1 MTVQELLPRT
11 PADVLALD
19 LSDEDARQIGAMLDQ
34 AERQCSSVN
43 DLEFYL
49 TLPHLTRLL
58 PPRLLDFM
66 EGFRLAESAAG
77 IVIRGLAIDD
87 VAIGPTPSHWRECA
101 DAANF
106 RQDACLVIVASL
118 LGDVF
123 GWTTL
128 QNGRL
133 VQNVLPIKGE
143 EMEQSGHGS
152 RTNLEW
158 HTEDG
163 FHPYRCDY
171 LGFLGMRNI
180 DLVPTTFAS
189 VRPVSLSDEVLRT
202 LFEPRF
208 LIRPDN
214 EHLRN
219 AAVARTAASGVCVKS
234 IGTEPEPVPVLF
246 GDPGRPYLR
255 IDPYFMDHLPGDGG
269 AARALKEV
277 IECLDEALDDLVVGA
292 GDLAFVDNYLA
303 VHGRR
308 PFQARY
314 DGTDRWLK
322 KVTVSRDLRRSRELR
337 DAASSRVLS

>member
-1 MTVQELLPRT
+1 L
-11 PADVLALD
+11 
-19 LSDEDARQIGAMLDQ
+19 I
-34 AERQCSSVN
+34 
-43 DLEFYL
+43 
-49 TLPHLTRLL
+49 H
-58 PPRLLDFM
+58 
-66 EGFRLAESAAG
+66 
-77 IVIRGLAIDD
+77 GLAIDD
-87 VAIGPTPSHWRECA
+87 IAIGPTPAHWREC
-101 DAANF
+101 DEAATF

-128 QNGRL
+128 QEGRL

-152 RTNLEW
+152 TTNLEW

-171 LGFLGMRNI
+171 LGFLGMRNV

-189 VRPVSLSDEVLRT
+189 VRPVPLAEEVMRT

-219 AAVARTAASGVCVKS
+219 AAVAKSSADGAAVKS
-234 IGTEPEPVPVLF
+234 IGLEPAPVPVLF
-246 GDPGRPYLR
+246 GDRCRPYLR
-255 IDPYFMDHLPGDGG
+255 IDPYFMDARPNDS
-269 AARALKEV
+269 AAAQALQEIV
-277 IECLDEALDDLVVGA
+277 ESLDKALEDLLIGA

-308 PFQARY
+308 PFDARY

-337 DAASSRVLS
+337 AGASSRVLS